1 MSARVIETIKQVCT
15 RNLSLKLLSLG
26 VALCIWSFTAVSRE
40 SRYELTL
47 PVELRNIPPG
57 YMVSGQ
63 ATGDIRFTLSGPS
76 LLIDGA
82 RRSNATVILNLRG
95 AAVPGKTLFSHLE
108 SYLKLP
114 DGIRVI
120 RISPASLEI
129 DLIREQI
136 PSPQQQGEQQP

>member
-1 MSARVIETIKQVCT
+1 MTMLPPALEPLRQIGT
-15 RNLSLKLLSLG
+15 RNLALKLLSLG

-40 SRYELTL
+40 THHELTL

-57 YMVSGQ
+57 YTVNG
-63 ATGDIRFTLSGPS
+63 TPPGEIRFVLSGPS

-82 RRSNATVILNLRG
+82 RRANATVILNLRG
-95 AAVPGKTLFSHLE
+95 ALPGRTLFSHLE

-114 DGIRVI
+114 DGIRVT

-129 DLIREQI
+129 DLVRKQI
-136 PSPQQQGEQQP
+136 PTPPQGEQQQ

>member
-1 MSARVIETIKQVCT
+1 MPAPAIDTLKQICT
-15 RNLSLKLLSLG
+15 RNLTLKMLSLA

-40 SRYELTL
+40 ARHELTL
-47 PVELRNIPPG
+47 PVEVRNIPPG
-57 YMVSGQ
+57 YVINGKPP
-63 ATGDIRFTLSGPS
+63 GEIRFILSGPS

-95 AAVPGKTLFSHLE
+95 AAVPGRTLFSHME

-114 DGIRVI
+114 DGIRVT
-120 RISPASLEI
+120 RISPATLEI

-136 PSPQQQGEQQP
+136 PSPPQGEQQQ